1 MPTALVTGASRGIGR
16 TIATRLAADGWD
28 VVAGVRSAA
37 DGDEVASGRITPVT
51 LDVTNTD
58 HIASLGN
65 SLPERLDAVVN
76 NAGIAVAGPVEAITA
91 DDLRRQL
98 EVNVIGQIGV
108 TQAVLPRLR
117 ASRGPT
123 RCGLS

>member
-1 MPTALVTGASRGIGR
+1 M
-16 TIATRLAADGWD
+16 
-28 VVAGVRSAA
+28 
-37 DGDEVASGRITPVT
+37 
-51 LDVTNTD
+51 TNTD